1 MTNYTNQTANST
13 KTESKFEIRFNKNYT
28 IATVSKEFKEQ
39 MFDYGSE
46 AYNIAQNIRSF
57 YPNITFRVASNHV
70 QKTKKITYEA
80 MKKHLKAKIVL
91 AEGEEKKDLEKAL
104 AQFEAIK
111 ALSQIQH
118 NPYRYMLAW
127 FKGVCPELFSKKN
140 TEVEE
145 SAEAAQSQEDQQMLT
160 INDLVAAA

>member
-70 QKTKKITYEA
+70 QKTKKITYAA
-80 MKKHLKAKIVL
+80 MKKHLKAKIAL
-91 AEGEEKKDLEKAL
+91 AEGEEKKELEKAL
-104 AQFEAIK
+104 AKFDAIK
-111 ALSQIQH
+111 EFQRRWSEIGFVPIKQKETIQKQYKEVVDKLLS
-118 NPYRYMLAW
+118 
-127 FKGVCPELFSKKN
+127 K
-140 TEVEE
+140 
-145 SAEAAQSQEDQQMLT
+145 
-160 INDLVAAA
+160 

>member
-46 AYNIAQNIRSF
+46 AYNIAQDIRSF

-80 MKKHLKAKIVL
+80 MKKHLKAKIAL
-91 AEGEEKKDLEKAL
+91 AEGEEKKELEKAL
-104 AQFEAIK
+104 AKFDAIK

-127 FKGVCPELFSKKN
+127 FKGICPELFTEDTKEAEKN
-140 TEVEE
+140 
-145 SAEAAQSQEDQQMLT
+145 AEASQSQEDQRMLT